1 MDRTRSN
8 AALFLSVVLLA
19 LAVKVFVLD
28 VLYVSGPSM
37 LPTLRPGSFVV
48 HWKLA
53 YGIPIPLKNKYLVR
67 WSSPTEGDVI
77 IYPWLGRHVIKR
89 CRAVA
94 GEPLEYSDAAGYR
107 VRVAGRDIE
116 LTEEQYRKMSG
127 TPAVPGGTVF
137 AVGDNPAA
145 SRDSRDYGFVSVDS
159 VRGKVLW
166 K

>member
-89 CRAVA
+89 CRAVQSWPVYFSTYYISRQSGSTGFRCSFFWLLRHFWLA
-94 GEPLEYSDAAGYR
+94 GTAGIGCPWILLLITIIAA
-107 VRVAGRDIE
+107 
-116 LTEEQYRKMSG
+116 
-127 TPAVPGGTVF
+127 
-137 AVGDNPAA
+137 
-145 SRDSRDYGFVSVDS
+145 
-159 VRGKVLW
+159 
-166 K
+166 